1 MVGPRYR
8 GSVVSG
14 PDHCGRPIF
23 SSWFPVKDSIAM
35 KKIMYSLLPLIICGC
50 CIGCAN
56 KANQGCRDGCNGG
69 CNRCGVFGGN
79 AMTANGQPC
88 GPLGGHFMG
97 GGCPQNPRAYVG
109 PAGPPTAAVTY
120 PYYTTRG
127 PRDFLLDQPQTIGP

>member
-1 MVGPRYR
+1 
-8 GSVVSG
+8 
-14 PDHCGRPIF
+14 
-23 SSWFPVKDSIAM
+23 M
-35 KKIMYSLLPLIICGC
+35 KKIMYSLLPLILWGC
-50 CIGCAN
+50 FIGCAHH

-79 AMTANGQPC
+79 AMTANGEPC
-88 GPLGGHFMG
+88 GPFGGHLMG